1 MTVSFHRLAL
11 RELRRALAW
20 YRQRDRNVAIRFQT
34 AVENAVDRM
43 AADPESLPI
52 EHRQARR
59 IRVRRFPYR
68 FIFESLGDD
77 RIFVIAVAHDRRRS
91 GYWRRR
97 M

>member
-1 MTVSFHRLAL
+1 MTVSFHRLAGQ
-11 RELRRALAW
+11 ELRRALAW
-20 YRQRDRNVAIRFQT
+20 YRQRDRNVAVRFQT
-34 AVENAVDRM
+34 AVENAVDRI

-52 EHRQARR
+52 ESGHARR

-68 FIFESLGDD
+68 LIFESLGDG

-91 GYWRRR
+91 GYWQRR